1 LLKKFDLSDIEKEFE
16 VQAFPDLDKTNS
28 CANYVN
34 DGSTVLQRDDALV
47 LKVANSCPDGTC
59 LNTGRVMSKEGFK
72 FGVYTITATV
82 PKCNYVFPAIW
93 LYPSESAYGGWPCS
107 GEIDIMET
115 THDMP
120 FGTFNLVDGYADN
133 RQCENY
139 ELETTI
145 DDWSASRMF
154 VENVDCS
161 AANPSWSKHTFALY
175 WQPDELVTFVDPTFT
190 YDSQG
195 QMTGIQP
202 SPASS
207 EGVPSYKVYKKS
219 STPTWS
225 ADAVHDY
232 MNNFYA
238 DTASP
243 SAPFDQNFKLVL
255 NIAIG
260 GYGEAPPC
268 TWGQPTCSTTC
279 GGAVGSEMVVEDIR
293 VWESTQ

>member
-1 LLKKFDLSDIEKEFE
+1 M
-16 VQAFPDLDKTNS
+16 A
-28 CANYVN
+28 
-34 DGSTVLQRDDALV
+34 
-47 LKVANSCPDGTC
+47 ANSCSDGTC
-59 LNTGRVMSKEGFK
+59 LNTGRVMSKDSFK
-72 FGVYTITATV
+72 FGVFTITATV

-120 FGTFNLVDGYADN
+120 FGTFNLVDGHADN

-139 ELETTI
+139 DLETTI

-219 STPTWS
+219 STPTWN

-238 DTASP
+238 DKASP
-243 SAPFDQNFKLVL
+243 SAPFDQDFKLVL

-260 GYGEAPPC
+260 GYGGAPC
-268 TWGQPTCSTTC
+268 TWGQSTCSTTC

-293 VWESTQ
+293 VWESTR